1 MSSSLTLHRHFLW
14 LILLAYYSVSY
25 SKESFSKK
33 KIRKRNTTQPRPI
46 PQSRAQTLCVG
57 HKLKK
62 SLLGPPWAGAA
73 LLLPNRAEM
82 KQHPAKGAAQ
92 PSPSLQTVWGTKI
105 PLITPQRKDWKS
117 QYHAYTRPLTIL
129 FPLTSQSFGKT
140 WHWLSPNAAQLRSR
154 GLPAVD
160 ASCSRITEHLARWL
174 TALISSLIWLM
185 WF

>member
-62 SLLGPPWAGAA
+62 SLLGPPCAGAA
-73 LLLPNRAEM
+73 LLLPNTAEM
-82 KQHPAKGAAQ
+82 RN
-92 PSPSLQTVWGTKI
+92 SILQRG
-105 PLITPQRKDWKS
+105 Q
-117 QYHAYTRPLTIL
+117 
-129 FPLTSQSFGKT
+129 
-140 WHWLSPNAAQLRSR
+140 LSPLPHSRLFGALRY
-154 GLPAVD
+154 L
-160 ASCSRITEHLARWL
+160 
-174 TALISSLIWLM
+174 
-185 WF
+185 